1 MKKLLILGCGGHGKV
16 VADAAEISSEY
27 QNISFLDQ
35 KNKKSKGLNTN
46 FCQNIIGD
54 LSESNLEYFSSEF
67 SHAFVGIGDNATR
80 VSWLKKLNKLG
91 FKIPNIIHPDAQ
103 ISKYVE
109 IGFGSFINANAVLQ
123 CNVKINSGCIINT
136 SSSIDHDSTVDIGS
150 HISPGVNIAGN
161 VNIGQNVWIGIGSTI
176 IQNIDIGDN
185 VIVGAGS
192 LVLKDIP
199 KNVKA
204 YGVPSKI
211 IREI

>member
-1 MKKLLILGCGGHGKV
+1 MKKLLILGCGGHAKV
-16 VADAAEISSEY
+16 VADAAEMSNEY
-27 QNISFLDQ
+27 QDISFLDQ
-35 KNKKSKGLNTN
+35 KNKTSKEFNTS
-46 FCQNIIGD
+46 FHQKIIGD
-54 LSESNLEYFSSEF
+54 LSESNIEHFSSDF
-67 SHAFVGIGDNATR
+67 SHAFVGIGDNFTR
-80 VSWLKKLNKLG
+80 VRWLNKLHNLG
-91 FKIPNIIHPDAQ
+91 FKIPNIIHPNAQ

-109 IGFGSFINANAVLQ
+109 IGFGTFINANAVLQ

-192 LVLKDIP
+192 LVLKSIP

-204 YGVPSKI
+204 YGIPSKI
-211 IREI
+211 IKEI